1 MSSNEMNKIIFMV
14 SVWLL
19 MAGCVTHDVAN
30 QVAGKL
36 PVLDVGLHREAISV
50 PDVGTVKY
58 AIRVDD
64 SYNSSTPAPLVL
76 VLHHGYEGPNP
87 EAYTG
92 AAMMEK
98 FMGGVREIGGIAIA
112 PDALG
117 GDWSSSNNEHSVVWL
132 VNSAI
137 NTYNIDANQ
146 IYVIGY
152 SMGGAGTLHIAGR
165 HQDLFTGA
173 IPAGAPVTGTTK
185 WTIPVY
191 VIHSTQD
198 ELVPYSAAKSHA
210 AAIEAA
216 GGTIQFKTVNDLTH
230 FEVSSYDT
238 YVVEGVKWLRTQ

>member
-1 MSSNEMNKIIFMV
+1 MTGSVSHAVSNQ
-14 SVWLL
+14 
-19 MAGCVTHDVAN
+19 AT
-30 QVAGKL
+30 GKL
-36 PVLDVGLHREAISV
+36 PLLGVGLHRESISV

-64 SYNSSTPAPLVL
+64 SYRSSTPAPLVL
-76 VLHHGYEGPNP
+76 VLHHGYDGAKPV
-87 EAYTG
+87 AYTG
-92 AAMMEK
+92 AAMIEK

-117 GDWSSSNNEHSVVWL
+117 GDWRSANNENSAVWL
-132 VNSAI
+132 VKRAM
-137 NTYNIDANQ
+137 NTYNIDVNQ

-173 IPAGAPVTGTTK
+173 IPVAAPITGTTK

-191 VIHSTQD
+191 LIHSKKD
-198 ELVPYSAAKSHA
+198 ELIPYFAAENHA
-210 AAIEAA
+210 ASIEAA
-216 GGTIQFKTVNDLTH
+216 GGTIQFKTVYDLTH
-230 FEVSSYDT
+230 FEVSSYDS